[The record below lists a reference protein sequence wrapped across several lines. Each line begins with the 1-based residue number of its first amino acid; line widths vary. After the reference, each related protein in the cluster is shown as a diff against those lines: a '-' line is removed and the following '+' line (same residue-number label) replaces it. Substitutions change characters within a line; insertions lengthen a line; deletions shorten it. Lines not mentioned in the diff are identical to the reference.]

1 MLAWA
6 GHQLWRLRWQRQ
18 ELLLPPPPPPLSFFE
33 QLLHLPFHGFALWG
47 GGATLTGTGPAL
59 FQAEQVARRKL
70 ASYPEVRRKPSCP
83 EAEVQEGRALKT
95 SPSLFSRSKPRPRLA
110 KGGAAPHGG
119 SCGEAGRAPGQVR
132 SGTFR
137 AVGLPRAG
145 WTPFPLQTTEGM
157 DQRVLEPQLH
167 CWGLDTRILV
177 GLESICKPR
186 PRLKRTVEMDAG
198 HYSLAEDPG
207 PISSQKCGLRQIL
220 NLLCPSVLIHEM
232 GIMIVPA
239 SQG

>member
-1 MLAWA
+1 
-6 GHQLWRLRWQRQ
+6 
-18 ELLLPPPPPPLSFFE
+18 
-33 QLLHLPFHGFALWG
+33 
-47 GGATLTGTGPAL
+47 
-59 FQAEQVARRKL
+59 
-70 ASYPEVRRKPSCP
+70 
-83 EAEVQEGRALKT
+83 
-95 SPSLFSRSKPRPRLA
+95 
-110 KGGAAPHGG
+110 
-119 SCGEAGRAPGQVR
+119 
-132 SGTFR
+132 
-137 AVGLPRAG
+137 
-145 WTPFPLQTTEGM
+145 M